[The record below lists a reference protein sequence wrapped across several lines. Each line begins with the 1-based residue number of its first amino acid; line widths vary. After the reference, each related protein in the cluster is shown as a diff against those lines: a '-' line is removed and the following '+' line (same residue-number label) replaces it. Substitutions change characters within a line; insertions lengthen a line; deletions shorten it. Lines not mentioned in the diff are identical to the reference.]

1 MINYDFLFE
10 DKKDEYQNILKEL
23 RGGKAQLIDI
33 REQNEWEKSH
43 FKCAI
48 HIPLSDLKRG
58 IGIEI
63 LKDIKQ
69 SDKKIY
75 IHCRSGN
82 RARTA
87 QEVLAKYG
95 CTEINIIPITMMK
108 MIDEG
113 FKLTS

>member
-33 REQNEWEKSH
+33 RQQNEWEKSH

-48 HIPLSDLKRG
+48 HLPLSDLKREV
-58 IGIEI
+58 GIEI

-69 SDKKIY
+69 SNKKY
-75 IHCRSGN
+75 IFIV
-82 RARTA
+82 
-87 QEVLAKYG
+87 VLVIEREQPK
-95 CTEINIIPITMMK
+95 K
-108 MIDEG
+108 
-113 FKLTS
+113 F